1 MSRWRQNWLLARRE
15 FLQRA
20 RSRAFLVTMGLLVAA
35 IVGSGLLIT
44 LIGGEEEA
52 IGVGIAGTAPAGIE
66 ADIEAVAESFD
77 DTVEV
82 MSFDSVADAEQALG
96 DGTVD
101 VVLVDGTE
109 LVWNETESFRVS
121 QIVQTAVTVNERRAV
136 IAELQASPEQVAR
149 LQGIELAS
157 RTLEAKQDV
166 DEARQIAGFLA
177 AMVLYIAILV
187 FGQFVALGAVEEKQN
202 RVVEVVLSRVD
213 ASQILLGKVV
223 GIGALGLAQLVVL
236 GATALFTLSLVE
248 TDLPLPSIGLTTA
261 ASTVLWF
268 ILGYTL
274 YAFLY
279 AALGATVT
287 RQEDLQ
293 GVLILPVLVILPGF
307 FVAQFALAEP
317 DSPLVRLGSLFP
329 LWTPFV
335 MPVRIGNGDAAVWE
349 VLLSIVLVV
358 ASAVLLNRIGA
369 RVYSG
374 ALLTTG
380 RRVKL
385 RDAWRSASE
394 TST

>member
-1 MSRWRQNWLLARRE
+1 MSRWKQNWLLAKRE

-20 RSRAFLVTMGLLVAA
+20 KSRAFLVTMGLLATA

-44 LIGGEEEA
+44 VIGSGDEG
-52 IGVGIAGTAPAGIE
+52 IDVGLAGTVPPGIE
-66 ADIEAVAESFD
+66 GDIEAVADSFED
-77 DTVEV
+77 SVTVT
-82 MSFDSVADAEQALG
+82 SFGSVADAQDALR
-96 DGTVD
+96 DGSVD
-101 VVLVDGTE
+101 VVLVDGSE
-109 LVWNETESFRVS
+109 LVWNEAESFRVS
-121 QIVQTAVTVNERRAV
+121 QIVQTAVTANERRAV
-136 IAELQASPEQVAR
+136 ITELQATPEQIAR
-149 LQGIELAS
+149 LQGTELAS
-157 RTLEAKQDV
+157 RTLESKQDV
-166 DEARQIAGFLA
+166 DEAKQIAGLLA
-177 AMVLYIAILV
+177 SMVLYIAILV

-213 ASQILLGKVV
+213 ASQILLGKVL

-236 GATALFTLSLVE
+236 GATAIFTLSLVE

-261 ASTVLWF
+261 ASTVMWF
-268 ILGYTL
+268 VLGYTL

-293 GVLILPVLVILPGF
+293 GVLILPVMVILPGF
-307 FVAQFALAEP
+307 FLAQFALGEP
-317 DSPLVRLGSLFP
+317 DSTLVRLGSLFP

-335 MPVRIGNGDAAVWE
+335 MPVRIGNGDAAIWE
-349 VLLSIVLVV
+349 VLLSIVLVI
-358 ASAVLLNRIGA
+358 ATAVLLNRVGA

-380 RRVKL
+380 KRVKL

-394 TST
+394 SSV